1 MWTPRD
7 SQVDFDRD
15 LAVFY
20 GVTTGN
26 LNKAVS
32 RNVGRF
38 PGDFMLVLTKD
49 ELANLIFQTGI
60 SSWGSAGATQAADR
74 FPRSL
79 GDRPRTPNL
88 LLGA

>member
-1 MWTPRD
+1 MAPSVTPTPPVPLITPDRVER
-7 SQVDFDRD
+7 SIVVLRRRRVIFDRD

-32 RNVGRF
+32 RNIARF
-38 PGDFMLVLTKD
+38 PADFMLVLNKD

-60 SSWGSAGATQAADR
+60 SSRGYGGTR
-74 FPRSL
+74 
-79 GDRPRTPNL
+79 
-88 LLGA
+88 